1 MDNTE
6 PIVDTI
12 DTEPIVVDTIDTEPI
27 IDTIDNITYD
37 NDVCIDEQKET
48 MSIESIIITNTNDNS
63 NSNSISAPNS
73 SNNSYVI
80 SSSVSSGN
88 KSNED
93 ILSYINDTIY
103 LWNKDIE
110 PNTGSNEDSNI
121 FLPISSR
128 LNIFDNK
135 DIIQEIIPVIPEI
148 IPVIPEIIQDIKEI
162 IPVIPE
168 IIPVIPEI
176 IPVIPEIIPVIPEI
190 IQDIKEIIPVIPEI
204 IPAIPEII
212 PVIQEIIPA
221 IPEIVPV
228 IPEIIPVIPEIIQ
241 NKDNISHIVSFNSD
255 NIKDIISYSN
265 NNNNINNI
273 NNIEN
278 IISNGNSNGNSIGR
292 IIGHSIGN
300 SNSIENSIENDSVF
314 NSESEFSYT
323 KNLSIC
329 NTPNILR
336 GSKNKNNNN
345 NNNNNTIKLKNKKKN
360 KDKNCENELD
370 DIDYLYNKLQDYIRY
385 MDINRSNYILIIV
398 KAMEIIENHNSLI
411 ENNKKHTVTKAINRL
426 LTIDLDLSEF
436 DKNLFL
442 LSLNNIIEIIIN
454 CSKTQD
460 NTKSEKPNKNHINNI
475 NNNNNINIVNSGQ
488 IIHSL
493 IDKITTIIIKKQYN
507 VEKLF
512 VNIVTITSILI
523 ILVNKYS
530 YINNIEK
537 KYIVIQA
544 FNKFVNERL
553 EFIIN
558 ISKDNKKKILIS
570 LESVQITI
578 DIILGL
584 QNGEYKINSSET
596 TFEKQKKSLFNC
608 FKKRKDY
615 DI

>member
-1 MDNTE
+1 
-6 PIVDTI
+6 
-12 DTEPIVVDTIDTEPI
+12 
-27 IDTIDNITYD
+27 
-37 NDVCIDEQKET
+37 

-63 NSNSISAPNS
+63 NSNNNSISVPNS

-93 ILSYINDTIY
+93 ILSYINNTIY

-110 PNTGSNEDSNI
+110 PNTDSNEDSNI

-135 DIIQEIIPVIPEI
+135 DIIPEIIPVIQEIIPVIQEI
-148 IPVIPEIIQDIKEI
+148 IPTIQEIIPDIPEIMPDIKEIIPTIKEIIPPIKEIIPTIKEI

-168 IIPVIPEI
+168 IIPT
-176 IPVIPEIIPVIPEI
+176 
-190 IQDIKEIIPVIPEI
+190 IKEIIPVIPEI
-204 IPAIPEII
+204 IPTIKEII
-212 PVIQEIIPA
+212 TV
-221 IPEIVPV
+221 
-228 IPEIIPVIPEIIQ
+228 
-241 NKDNISHIVSFNSD
+241 KDNISNIVSFNSD

-265 NNNNINNI
+265 NSNNNNNNNNI

-278 IISNGNSNGNSIGR
+278 IISNGRSIGR
-292 IIGHSIGN
+292 
-300 SNSIENSIENDSVF
+300 SIENSIENDSVF

-336 GSKNKNNNN
+336 SSKNTSIINIKKSKSKHKNKNS
-345 NNNNNTIKLKNKKKN
+345 
-360 KDKNCENELD
+360 ENELD
-370 DIDYLYNKLQDYIRY
+370 DIDYLYNKLQDYVRY

-398 KAMEIIENHNSLI
+398 KAIEIIDNHNNLF

-426 LTIDLDLSEF
+426 LTIDLELSEF
-436 DKNLFL
+436 DKNLIL

-454 CSKTQD
+454 CSKTPN
-460 NTKSEKPNKNHINNI
+460 NTKGEKTNKNHINNI
-475 NNNNNINIVNSGQ
+475 NNNHNINNINIVNSGQ

-512 VNIVTITSILI
+512 VNIATITNILI

-537 KYIVIQA
+537 KYIIIQA

-553 EFIIN
+553 EFIIT
-558 ISKDNKKKILIS
+558 ISKDNKKKILMS

-578 DIILGL
+578 DIIVGL

-596 TFEKQKKSLFNC
+596 TFENKKKSIFNC
-608 FKKRKDY
+608 FKKQKDY
-615 DI
+615 DT

>member
-6 PIVDTI
+6 PIVDTIDTI
-12 DTEPIVVDTIDTEPI
+12 DTEPIVVDTIDTKPI
-27 IDTIDNITYD
+27 VVTIDNITYD
-37 NDVCIDEQKET
+37 NDVCINEQKET

-135 DIIQEIIPVIPEI
+135 DIIQEIIPDIPEIIPVIPEI
-148 IPVIPEIIQDIKEI
+148 IPVIPEIIQDIPEIIQDIKEIIPVIPEIIPVIPEIIPAIPEI

-190 IQDIKEIIPVIPEI
+190 I
-204 IPAIPEII
+204 
-212 PVIQEIIPA
+212 PVIQ
-221 IPEIVPV
+221 
-228 IPEIIPVIPEIIQ
+228 EIIQ

-265 NNNNINNI
+265 NNINNI

-278 IISNGNSNGNSIGR
+278 IIDNGNGNSIGR
-292 IIGHSIGN
+292 SIGRSIGN

-336 GSKNKNNNN
+336 GSKNKNNN

>member
-6 PIVDTI
+6 TITIAIDNDNVVVVDTT
-12 DTEPIVVDTIDTEPI
+12 DTEPSV
-27 IDTIDNITYD
+27 IDNKTYD

-48 MSIESIIITNTNDNS
+48 RSIESIIID

-93 ILSYINDTIY
+93 ILSYINNTIY

-110 PNTGSNEDSNI
+110 PNTDSNEDSNI
-121 FLPISSR
+121 ILPISSR

-135 DIIQEIIPVIPEI
+135 DIIPEIMPVIPEIMPDNPEIMPVIPEI
-148 IPVIPEIIQDIKEI
+148 IPTIKEIMPDIKEIIPTIKEIIPDIPEIMPVIPEIMPDIKEIIPTIKEI

-168 IIPVIPEI
+168 IIP
-176 IPVIPEIIPVIPEI
+176 
-190 IQDIKEIIPVIPEI
+190 DIKEIIPV
-204 IPAIPEII
+204 
-212 PVIQEIIPA
+212 
-221 IPEIVPV
+221 
-228 IPEIIPVIPEIIQ
+228 
-241 NKDNISHIVSFNSD
+241 KDNISNIVSFNSD

-265 NNNNINNI
+265 NNNNNNNNNI

-278 IISNGNSNGNSIGR
+278 IISNGRSIGR
-292 IIGHSIGN
+292 SIGN

-336 GSKNKNNNN
+336 SSKNTSIINIKKSKSKHKNKNS
-345 NNNNNTIKLKNKKKN
+345 
-360 KDKNCENELD
+360 ENELD

-398 KAMEIIENHNSLI
+398 KAIEIIDNHNNLF

-426 LTIDLDLSEF
+426 LTIDLELSEF
-436 DKNLFL
+436 DKNLIL

-460 NTKSEKPNKNHINNI
+460 NTKADKAKHNIINYNNI
-475 NNNNNINIVNSGQ
+475 NNINIVNSGQ

-512 VNIVTITSILI
+512 VNIATITNILI

-537 KYIVIQA
+537 KYIIIQA

-553 EFIIN
+553 EFIIT
-558 ISKDNKKKILIS
+558 ISKDNKKKILMS

-578 DIILGL
+578 DIIVGL

-596 TFEKQKKSLFNC
+596 TFENKKKSIFNC
-608 FKKRKDY
+608 FKKQKDY
-615 DI
+615 DT